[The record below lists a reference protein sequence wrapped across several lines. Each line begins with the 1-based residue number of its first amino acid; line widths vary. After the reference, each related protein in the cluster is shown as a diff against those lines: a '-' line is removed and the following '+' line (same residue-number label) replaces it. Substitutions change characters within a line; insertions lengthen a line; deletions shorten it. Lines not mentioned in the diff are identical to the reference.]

1 MQKRRG
7 GVLLQYFHWY
17 SDGGAALWNKLAKQ
31 AEKLKEA
38 GFTAIWLPP
47 PAYKGAGGGNDT
59 GYGGYMTSTI
69 WESSTRREVLLPS
82 MEPKQ
87 STSKP
92 LMRFIPMDLLSMQ
105 ILY

>member
-1 MQKRRG
+1 MQKRR

-31 AEKLKEA
+31 AEKKLKEA
-38 GFTAIWLPP
+38 GFTAIWLP

-59 GYGGYMTSTI
+59 GYGYMTSTI